1 MSGWWWDTRKKGRR
15 PVPIGVT
22 PLCCLESDHSQQFPI
37 REDGTPAQCIRSW
50 GFPFLQKEETGSPW
64 EVREFPSQPL
74 QACHL
79 SPGVDWN
86 IGGEGI
92 LRLGFWPS
100 LTPDTC
106 RRNTCQPPIAQ
117 RLDRQH
123 LFIKSTSM
131 KMVLSSHFHVPQK
144 AERNFLCWSLGDRLL
159 TRKTLYSG
167 RKQPDAGFP
176 IWATTHSRMK
186 EGKSSKDCHF
196 SDIPGCGCLR

>member
-15 PVPIGVT
+15 PVPIGMT
-22 PLCCLESDHSQQFPI
+22 PLWCLESDHSQQFPI

-86 IGGEGI
+86 IGEGEGI

-100 LTPDTC
+100 LTPD
-106 RRNTCQPPIAQ
+106 
-117 RLDRQH
+117 
-123 LFIKSTSM
+123 TSM

-159 TRKTLYSG
+159 TRKTLYNG